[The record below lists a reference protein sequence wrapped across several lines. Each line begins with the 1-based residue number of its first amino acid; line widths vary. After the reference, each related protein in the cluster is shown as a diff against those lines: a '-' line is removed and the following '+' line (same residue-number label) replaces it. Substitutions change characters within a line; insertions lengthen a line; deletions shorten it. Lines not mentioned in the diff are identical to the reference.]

1 MSTKFGSSNKRR
13 WYSKTWNNKHSER
26 DKTYQPG
33 DQDKKWMLVQSR
45 KKMFSA
51 TGLKART
58 AWSTLFKLNWADNS
72 SSKLCTGQATKTQ
85 KTMYTASNSEI
96 ILRRKPN
103 RWSLVYLTWNI
114 VKNKDYNSDIYS
126 VGQIHLHN
134 EIKWYFMIQQFQMKE
149 YIQKNLVPKL

>member
-1 MSTKFGSSNKRR
+1 MSTRR
-13 WYSKTWNNKHSER
+13 PRQKMNVGAIK
-26 DKTYQPG
+26 
-33 DQDKKWMLVQSR
+33 

-149 YIQKNLVPKL
+149 YIQKNLVSKLWHQTLDQRKNWLVKTAKEKGVHGLK